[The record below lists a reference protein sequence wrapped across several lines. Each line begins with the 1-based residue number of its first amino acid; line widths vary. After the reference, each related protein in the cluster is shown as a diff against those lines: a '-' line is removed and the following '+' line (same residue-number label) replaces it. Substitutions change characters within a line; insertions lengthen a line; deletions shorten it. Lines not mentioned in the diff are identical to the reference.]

1 MRVAVSLRI
10 FPDRVQDRVAV
21 LRGVPGPDV
30 AIASGSPSFVELVI
44 ACKGLRLTS
53 RALALTQLRIL
64 YRKAF
69 FRIRE
74 RAGNLILRPV
84 RRAYWS
90 LQGMQIGKGTTFSS
104 IHVTW
109 PHQVR
114 IGKNCRIEHD
124 VYFHFDGIYSPGPTI
139 VIGDDCFI
147 GSGCEFNVTTG
158 IEIGNKVLIASGCRF
173 VDHNHGIAP
182 GLPMGDQP
190 GTAARISV
198 ENETWI
204 GANAVILEGVSI
216 GSGAVVAAGAVVTRP
231 VPANA
236 IVGGVPAKV
245 LRYRGSEDT
254 A

>member
-1 MRVAVSLRI
+1 VLPVYGI
-10 FPDRVQDRVAV
+10 FQDRAAV
-21 LRGVPGPDV
+21 MRSVPGADT
-30 AIASGSPSFVELVI
+30 ATASGGPSFVRLVI
-44 ACKGLRLTS
+44 ACKGLRLTP
-53 RALALTQLRIL
+53 RGLALTKLRVL
-64 YRKAF
+64 YCKAL

-74 RAGNLILRPV
+74 RVGSLLVRPV

-90 LQGMQIGKGTTFSS
+90 LQGMRIGKGTTFSS
-104 IHVTW
+104 LHVTW

-114 IGKNCRIEHD
+114 IGRNCRIEHD

-147 GSGCEFNVTTG
+147 GSGCEFNITAG

-198 ENETWI
+198 ENEAWI

-216 GSGAVVAAGAVVTRP
+216 GTGAVVAAGTMVRQA

-245 LRYRGSEDT
+245 LSYRGSADP

>member
-1 MRVAVSLRI
+1 MPGADAAVASACL
-10 FPDRVQDRVAV
+10 
-21 LRGVPGPDV
+21 
-30 AIASGSPSFVELVI
+30 SFVG
-44 ACKGLRLTS
+44 ACDSLQATLRLSS
-53 RALALTQLRIL
+53 RGLALTKLRVL
-64 YRKAF
+64 YRKAI

-74 RAGNLILRPV
+74 RVGSLLVRPV

-90 LQGMQIGKGTTFSS
+90 LQGMQIGKGAIFSS
-104 IHVTW
+104 LHVTW

-114 IGKNCRIEHD
+114 IGRNCRIEHD
-124 VYFHFDGIYSPGPTI
+124 VYFHFDGIYSPGPSI

-147 GSGCEFNVTTG
+147 GSGCEFNITTG

-216 GSGAVVAAGAVVTRP
+216 GTGTVVAAGAVVTRP

-245 LRYRGSEDT
+245 LRYRDS
-254 A
+254 ASSAQS